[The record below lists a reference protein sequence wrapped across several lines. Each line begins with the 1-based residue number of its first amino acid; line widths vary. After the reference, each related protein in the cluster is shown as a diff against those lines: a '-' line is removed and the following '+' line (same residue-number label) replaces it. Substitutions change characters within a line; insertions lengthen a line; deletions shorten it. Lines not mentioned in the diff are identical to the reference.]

1 MAPVSGYFH
10 AWEDWAL
17 FVLFVFFTYVK
28 CPRPYFFALIPH
40 RLEAF
45 ARICVSGF
53 LLDPEIP
60 MSAFFSP
67 SISKTSAMSPDP
79 NPSVSRQPSLARRVT
94 FRQRLRHMQRTIAQ
108 PFRLAPSASFPAP
121 SHDSI
126 NDLSRNGAP
135 HIPSPLEKAQQKVTH
150 LRNPSQPNFFSKALR
165 SDNSEVVS
173 LPFRLNVASVHDKV
187 HRNIPYLRQ
196 SWSRIDFVAITS
208 FWISFVLSMVGVE
221 RGVHHIGLFRAM
233 SVLRTARLLAL
244 SSGTTVSAFSEEI
257 DISNCGHCT
266 DHHALAEDRSSSP
279 YECCVLCIVCDGFIF
294 VRRCILGPDLR

>member
-1 MAPVSGYFH
+1 MSS
-10 AWEDWAL
+10 
-17 FVLFVFFTYVK
+17 
-28 CPRPYFFALIPH
+28 
-40 RLEAF
+40 LEAF

-60 MSAFFSP
+60 ISALFSP
-67 SISKTSAMSPDP
+67 STPPKITTMSPD
-79 NPSVSRQPSLARRVT
+79 SSAAVSRQPSLARRVT

-108 PFRLAPSASFPAP
+108 PFRLAPSASIHAP
-121 SHDSI
+121 PHDST
-126 NDLSRNGAP
+126 NDLSRNTSSHTP
-135 HIPSPLEKAQQKVTH
+135 VPLEKVHRKVAH

-165 SDNSEVVS
+165 SDNPEVIS

-221 RGVHHIGLFRAM
+221 RGAHHIGLFRAM

-244 SSGTTVSAFSEEI
+244 SSGTTVST
-257 DISNCGHCT
+257 SNT
-266 DHHALAEDRSSSP
+266 KRLS
-279 YECCVLCIVCDGFIF
+279 F
-294 VRRCILGPDLR
+294 